1 MKHNPDNRKDN
12 VEKIQRN
19 INSTLQ
25 NIELGEEMI
34 AKTDDTKMAEDLKDK
49 NKRRKN
55 ALKEMKH
62 EIRDEAMA
70 RKKGNL

>member
-49 NKRRKN
+49 NKRRKY
-55 ALKEMKH
+55 ALKGMKH

-70 RKKGNL
+70 QKKGHH